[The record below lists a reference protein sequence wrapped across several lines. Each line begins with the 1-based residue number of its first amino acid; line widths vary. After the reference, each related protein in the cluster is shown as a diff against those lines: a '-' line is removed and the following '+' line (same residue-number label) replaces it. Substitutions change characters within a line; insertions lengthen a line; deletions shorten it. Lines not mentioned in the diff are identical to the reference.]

1 MIYLT
6 VELNFHKTIIYII
19 AKVAIGWVE
28 KYKELYE
35 VDRSNTRNI
44 RQVYR
49 KGRPG
54 NCVEPIG

>member
-6 VELNFHKTIIYII
+6 VELIFHKTYILYYSI
-19 AKVAIGWVE
+19 VAIGWFE

-35 VDRSNTRNI
+35 VDRSNTRDI

-49 KGRPG
+49 KGRP
-54 NCVEPIG
+54 